1 MALPKRNRGIRPIAV
16 GETLRRSI
24 SSCAMDHVSKSAAEW
39 FNPSQLGIA
48 TSNGTESIVHAVRR
62 VHEHHGNNSE
72 YAILS
77 GDLSNGFNLV
87 NRKAFLKGVQE
98 HFPALLA
105 RTVYCYGDDAP
116 YLWSG
121 EDVIRSVT
129 GVQQDDPLVPLLF
142 ALALHPMAVELKE
155 RLQDSVE

>member
-87 NRKAFLKGVQE
+87 KPFSRGYKNISQLFWHGLYTVMATMRRISGVVKTLSGVSLAYSRMTHLFHFFL
-98 HFPALLA
+98 LL
-105 RTVYCYGDDAP
+105 RYTP
-116 YLWSG
+116 W
-121 EDVIRSVT
+121 
-129 GVQQDDPLVPLLF
+129 
-142 ALALHPMAVELKE
+142 
-155 RLQDSVE
+155 RLN